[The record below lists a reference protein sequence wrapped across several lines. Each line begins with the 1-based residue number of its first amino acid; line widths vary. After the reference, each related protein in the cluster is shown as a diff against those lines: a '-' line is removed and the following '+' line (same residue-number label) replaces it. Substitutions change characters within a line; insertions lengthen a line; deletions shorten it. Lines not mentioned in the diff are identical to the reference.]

1 MQIIQ
6 PSEKVPVPI
15 NQIVLRAEERS
26 IIFNR
31 NDGLLAV
38 YNYDSDSEFEIS
50 KQNLIGMQNLVKTY
64 FLMQRFF
71 SGFEVNREF
80 IFFNETNNYVWAK
93 WITNEWLWSFSETN
107 EPMAL
112 GLMNDVA
119 ITWTKSENCVRFWNL
134 NSFTLIGQSGCK

>member
-71 SGFEVNREF
+71 SGFEVNREL

-93 WITNEWLWSFSETN
+93 WITNERLWSFSETN

-112 GLMNDVA
+112 RLMNDVA
-119 ITWTKSENCVRFWNL
+119 ITCTKSENCVRFWNL
-134 NSFTLIGQSGCK
+134 NTFMLIGQSGCK